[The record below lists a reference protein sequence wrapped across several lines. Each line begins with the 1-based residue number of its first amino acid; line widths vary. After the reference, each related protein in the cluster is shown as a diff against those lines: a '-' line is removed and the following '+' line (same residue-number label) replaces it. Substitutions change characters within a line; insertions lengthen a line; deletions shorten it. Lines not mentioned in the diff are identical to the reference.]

1 MRKKSVTWI
10 EYITGPG
17 YISQYS
23 QWPNNCVRS
32 MHQLKP
38 SPSFYC
44 GKVLIFTSNAL
55 ITTKQTKIWVL
66 ARCLSLTSIYLIDI
80 DHYSASAPFLLYFSG
95 ALVTGAKRRKR
106 PVNLAFFRLWDL
118 SGAEIVI
125 IKALKYNKIIRHSR
139 PIISPPPPSLPER
152 HTHEV
157 INICKVNNSN
167 IFTILLRLP
176 LAEPHPLT

>member
-1 MRKKSVTWI
+1 MLIELSTNHLKLRNNRNLPFQTECLIDCVTNLKLNMLLNIEKLCLWRQLKIYMCEGWVRGASLICGLKEYDWFRNLQWEKSVTWI

-17 YISQYS
+17 YISRYS

-66 ARCLSLTSIYLIDI
+66 A
-80 DHYSASAPFLLYFSG
+80 
-95 ALVTGAKRRKR
+95 
-106 PVNLAFFRLWDL
+106 PVVRW
-118 SGAEIVI
+118 V
-125 IKALKYNKIIRHSR
+125 
-139 PIISPPPPSLPER
+139 SPQY
-152 HTHEV
+152 
-157 INICKVNNSN
+157 I
-167 IFTILLRLP
+167 
-176 LAEPHPLT
+176 